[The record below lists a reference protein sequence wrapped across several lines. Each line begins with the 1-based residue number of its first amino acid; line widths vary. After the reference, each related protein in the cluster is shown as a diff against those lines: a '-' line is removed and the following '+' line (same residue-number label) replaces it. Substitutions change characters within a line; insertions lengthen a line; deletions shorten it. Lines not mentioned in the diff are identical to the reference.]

1 MKEKKEGKKMEYHKT
16 LLEKSLEKEY
26 NQEIKIGTADD
37 IYREMTDLKDEKKEV
52 FVVFHLNTKN
62 KIILREIVSIGI
74 LNASLIHPRE
84 TFRTA
89 IINNANSIIL
99 AHNHPSGDATP
110 SQGDKDI
117 TKTLVNAGE
126 ILGIKVL
133 DHIITGKNSF
143 VSMNQRGDM

>member
-1 MKEKKEGKKMEYHKT
+1 MEYHKT

-26 NQEIKIGTADD
+26 NQEVKIGTADD
-37 IYREMTDLKDEKKEV
+37 IYREMTDLKNEHKEV
-52 FVVFHLNTKN
+52 FVVFHLNNKN
-62 KIILREIVSIGI
+62 KIILREIVGIGI

-110 SQGDKDI
+110 SKEDLDI
-117 TKTLVNAGE
+117 TKRLVDAGN

-133 DHIITGKNSF
+133 DHVIIGKNSF
-143 VSMNQRGDM
+143 VSMQQRGDM

>member
-1 MKEKKEGKKMEYHKT
+1 MKT

-26 NQEIKIGTADD
+26 NQEIKISTADD

-62 KIILREIVSIGI
+62 KIILREIVTIGT

-110 SQGDKDI
+110 SQDDKDM
-117 TKTLVNAGE
+117 TKRLVDAGN

-133 DHIITGKNSF
+133 DHIIAGRNSF